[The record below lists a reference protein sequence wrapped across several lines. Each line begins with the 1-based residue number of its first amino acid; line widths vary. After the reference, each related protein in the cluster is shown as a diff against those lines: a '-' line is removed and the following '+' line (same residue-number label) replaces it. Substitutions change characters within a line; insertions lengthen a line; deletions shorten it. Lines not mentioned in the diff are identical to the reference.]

1 MSSNV
6 LRVGLIGYGFAG
18 KTFHAPVITAVPGMQ
33 LAKVV
38 QRSSSS
44 SKERYPWVEVV
55 PHVND
60 LYRDDSIDLIVVTTP
75 SNDHYE
81 FVKDALLAG
90 KHVVVEKPFTVT
102 ADEADRL
109 IALAKE
115 QGKVLSVF
123 HNRRWDGDFLT
134 IREIVAQE
142 LLGRISE
149 AEFSW
154 DSYRP
159 AVGKNWRDKAL
170 PGSGVFYDLGVHLI
184 DQALTLFGVPA
195 TINAEV
201 RAIRDNAASH
211 DYFQV
216 VLGYTDG
223 LRVRL
228 KSSPLVRERG
238 PRYTLHGT
246 LGSFVKYGLDPQE
259 KALINGGT
267 PLEPD
272 WGAEP
277 EALWGTLNTS
287 VGGLQFTGRIRTIP
301 GSYASY
307 FQNVHDAITG
317 KAELAVK
324 PEQARMAVRLIELG
338 MKSSDERRT
347 IEVTP

>member
-1 MSSNV
+1 
-6 LRVGLIGYGFAG
+6 
-18 KTFHAPVITAVPGMQ
+18 
-33 LAKVV
+33 
-38 QRSSSS
+38 
-44 SKERYPWVEVV
+44 
-55 PHVND
+55 
-60 LYRDDSIDLIVVTTP
+60 
-75 SNDHYE
+75 
-81 FVKDALLAG
+81 
-90 KHVVVEKPFTVT
+90 
-102 ADEADRL
+102 
-109 IALAKE
+109 
-115 QGKVLSVF
+115 
-123 HNRRWDGDFLT
+123 
-134 IREIVAQE
+134 
-142 LLGRISE
+142 
-149 AEFSW
+149 
-154 DSYRP
+154 
-159 AVGKNWRDKAL
+159 VGKNWRDKAL

-277 EALWGTLNTS
+277 ESLWGTLNTS

-307 FQNVHDAITG
+307 FQNVHDAIIG